1 MRDSDWQ
8 IIYELYQT
16 LNMTKAANRL
26 FMSQPAL
33 SKRIQLMENEFQV
46 KIVER
51 TPKGLVFTKAGKI
64 LARNSEEYI
73 NLSERMNR
81 QLRLLKESEYTI
93 ITLGIPYSYSRS
105 VLTDIL
111 FPYSQQKNKVRF
123 EIVNDASDRLF
134 AKVCDGDVD
143 VAFVRGD
150 YENDE
155 MEQYMIEESRGYIL
169 TRDKIEIEDLPQMAR
184 LTYLSNDRSRAL
196 IQEWW
201 FEHFKEPIPDGF
213 SAGNY
218 LDVAWQLAA
227 KGMGY
232 VCCFLPDGFENTYG
246 LVMTPMLHKDQ
257 SPVKRKS
264 WLVHGDIRGMSLEL
278 RKFVR
283 YMKDTIVLEC

>member
-16 LNMTKAANRL
+16 RNMTKAANHL
-26 FMSQPAL
+26 FMSQPSL
-33 SKRIQLMENEFQV
+33 SKRIQLIEAEFQV

-51 TPKGLVFTKAGKI
+51 TAQGLVFTKAGKI

-73 NLSERMNR
+73 NLSKRTKR
-81 QLRLLKESEYTI
+81 QLRFLKESEYTA
-93 ITLGIPYSYSRS
+93 ITLGIPYSYTKN

-111 FPYSQQKNKVRF
+111 FPYTRQDDHVRF
-123 EIVNDASDRLF
+123 EIVNDASNRLF
-134 AKVCDGDVD
+134 AKACDGDVD

-150 YENDE
+150 YESDE
-155 MEQYMIEESRGYIL
+155 VEQYMIEESCAYIL
-169 TRDKIEIEDLPQMAR
+169 TRDRVEIEDLPQMAR

-201 FEHFKEPIPDGF
+201 FEYFKEPIPEGF

-232 VCCFLPDGFENTYG
+232 VCCFLPDGFENPYN
-246 LVMTPMLHKDQ
+246 LVLTPMVHKDGT
-257 SPVKRKS
+257 PVKRKS
-264 WLVHGDIRGMSLEL
+264 WLVHGDKEEMSPAL
-278 RKFVR
+278 RKFVQ
-283 YMKDTIVLEC
+283 YIKDALVLK